1 MKDIVGYGKIT
12 TDGIGQF
19 NDYIDLNTVGNRGKI
34 GYDSNNVYIGSTA
47 SAGQIIFKNG
57 ITSTDPPQTSG
68 SELMRIDSSGRVMI
82 GTTTEGVPGADELT
96 IGDTGA
102 GHGITIRSASNS
114 SGALFFSDGT
124 SGGAEYD
131 GGFEYNHSSQFMRI
145 ISAESERMRIDS
157 EGDIFIGTTTDIA
170 PTNGTNLY
178 ISDGTISRFGLEKT
192 GSLSRKFS
200 IGNGGTYLN
209 IYDETRDAE
218 CFRIDSSGRISLG
231 DLSGGVSGGPKLWVQ
246 TTRTTNY
253 SPSDYNT
260 WADLLVRNATN
271 DSTCATGIAFITDA
285 ENYANGAGGI
295 AAIAG
300 SGDTEMELA
309 FITRPNGIVA
319 TEAMRIDSSQ
329 RVGIGTTSPADKVD
343 ILGADDGLTIRSAV
357 ANRPKITL
365 INGTTNMFSISA
377 NGTYAA
383 LGDGTDANRYMY
395 FQDGVSR
402 PTKLKPDKYAAE
414 IFNTTITGTF
424 VSGASQNT
432 WHSIT
437 NVDFNNYLGG
447 YLGEQK
453 GVIVDIFWTSGN
465 TSYGYNHNA
474 QVTIPARSANTHSSY
489 SGGSFSTFQIAG
501 NFYTELPVTVAH
513 HTSCTVTHNIRMR
526 LRNST
531 GTSNDT
537 MRISIY
543 PKSTRNSNNPI
554 ITIWRS

>member
-1 MKDIVGYGKIT
+1 MTDGGSVAISHGNGKKFETTSTGATVTGTLFADGLDIDNIGINGGTITGQTGSMSLSGNVTVENGDLTIPNKLIHAGDTDTYLQFTDNNVNLIAGGYQFLNGTSTSVTILKDIVGYGKIT

-200 IGNGGTYLN
+200 IGNAGTYLN

-218 CFRIDSSGRISLG
+218 CFRIDRYC
-231 DLSGGVSGGPKLWVQ
+231 PHQK
-246 TTRTTNY
+246 
-253 SPSDYNT
+253 
-260 WADLLVRNATN
+260 ADLCKAEIN
-271 DSTCATGIAFITDA
+271 DQNHLICPLHAWKFDL
-285 ENYANGAGGI
+285 NNGGI
-295 AAIAG
+295 
-300 SGDTEMELA
+300 
-309 FITRPNGIVA
+309 
-319 TEAMRIDSSQ
+319 
-329 RVGIGTTSPADKVD
+329 DKKSN
-343 ILGADDGLTIRSAV
+343 LSL
-357 ANRPKITL
+357 
-365 INGTTNMFSISA
+365 
-377 NGTYAA
+377 
-383 LGDGTDANRYMY
+383 
-395 FQDGVSR
+395 
-402 PTKLKPDKYAAE
+402 
-414 IFNTTITGTF
+414 
-424 VSGASQNT
+424 
-432 WHSIT
+432 
-437 NVDFNNYLGG
+437 
-447 YLGEQK
+447 
-453 GVIVDIFWTSGN
+453 
-465 TSYGYNHNA
+465 
-474 QVTIPARSANTHSSY
+474 
-489 SGGSFSTFQIAG
+489 
-501 NFYTELPVTVAH
+501 
-513 HTSCTVTHNIRMR
+513 
-526 LRNST
+526 NST
-531 GTSNDT
+531 Q
-537 MRISIY
+537 R
-543 PKSTRNSNNPI
+543 
-554 ITIWRS
+554 